1 MIALGLSAPEIIA
14 FEYFAPTSPRV
25 LSSERGRNMPVYMDR
40 HYIEGATRHAI
51 ADAHQKDLALQD
63 KYHVKFL
70 TYWFDEMRSTAFCL
84 IEAPNRETIERAHND
99 AHGSVPN
106 EVLEVDPTVVDAFLG
121 RIKDP
126 PPMDASPGKT
136 GEISIDSGFRA
147 IMFTDLKD
155 STLMTTLYGDAKA
168 LHLLH
173 VHNAL
178 TRNSLNAHRGREI
191 KHTGDGIMASFA
203 SVPDAVECA
212 IAIQKAFAAYNQEH
226 PETPLYLRIGLSA
239 GEPIEEHG
247 DLFGKA
253 VQLAARLCAH
263 AEPARILIDQVVLD
277 QWSGKQLPFSDLG
290 EVTPKGF
297 NHAVRVYEVQWMQ
310 A

>member
-1 MIALGLSAPEIIA
+1 
-14 FEYFAPTSPRV
+14 
-25 LSSERGRNMPVYMDR
+25 MPVFMDR
-40 HYIEGATRHAI
+40 HYVEGATRHAV

-63 KYHVKFL
+63 KYNVKFL
-70 TYWFDEMRSTAFCL
+70 TYWFDEMRCTAFCL
-84 IEAPNRETIERAHND
+84 IEAPNRDTIERAHD
-99 AHGSVPN
+99 EAHGLVPN
-106 EVLEVDPTVVDAFLG
+106 EIIEVDPAVVEAFLG

-126 PPMDASPGKT
+126 PATSPGKSEGT
-136 GEISIDSGFRA
+136 RVDPGFRA

-155 STLMTTLYGDAKA
+155 STRMTTLYGDAKA

-203 SVPDAVECA
+203 SVPDAVESA

-226 PETPLYLRIGLSA
+226 AEAPLYLRIGMSA

-263 AEPARILIDQVVLD
+263 AEPAQILIDQVVLD
-277 QWSGKQLPFSDLG
+277 QWSGKQLPFADLG

-297 NHAVRVYEVQWMQ
+297 AYAVRVYEVQWLQ

>member
-1 MIALGLSAPEIIA
+1 
-14 FEYFAPTSPRV
+14 
-25 LSSERGRNMPVYMDR
+25 MPMYMDR
-40 HYIEGATRHAI
+40 HYVEGATRHAV

-63 KYHVKFL
+63 KYNVKFL
-70 TYWFDEMRSTAFCL
+70 TYWFDEMRCTAFCL
-84 IEAPNRETIERAHND
+84 IEAPNRDTIARAHDD
-99 AHGSVPN
+99 AHGLVPN
-106 EVLEVDPTVVDAFLG
+106 EIIEVDPAVVDAFLG

-126 PPMDASPGKT
+126 PATSPEKSEGT
-136 GEISIDSGFRA
+136 RVDPGFRA

-155 STLMTTLYGDAKA
+155 STRMTTLYGDAKA

-178 TRNSLNAHRGREI
+178 TRNALNAHRGREI

-203 SVPDAVECA
+203 SVPDAVKCA

-226 PETPLYLRIGLSA
+226 AETPLYLRIGLSA

-263 AEPARILIDQVVLD
+263 AEPAQILIDQVVLD
-277 QWSGKQLPFSDLG
+277 QWSGKQLPFADLG

-297 NHAVRVYEVQWMQ
+297 AYAVRVYEVQWLQ

>member
-1 MIALGLSAPEIIA
+1 
-14 FEYFAPTSPRV
+14 
-25 LSSERGRNMPVYMDR
+25 MPVYMDR
-40 HYIEGATRHAI
+40 HYVEGATRHAV

-63 KYHVKFL
+63 KYNLKFL
-70 TYWFDEMRSTAFCL
+70 TYWFDEMRCTAFCL
-84 IEAPNRETIERAHND
+84 IEAPNRDTIERAHD
-99 AHGSVPN
+99 EAHGLVPN
-106 EVLEVDPTVVDAFLG
+106 EIIEVDPAVVDAFLG

-126 PPMDASPGKT
+126 PATSPGKSEGT
-136 GEISIDSGFRA
+136 RVDPGFRA

-155 STLMTTLYGDAKA
+155 STRMTTLYGDAKA

-203 SVPDAVECA
+203 TVPDAVECA

-226 PETPLYLRIGLSA
+226 AEAPLYLRIGMSA

-263 AEPARILIDQVVLD
+263 AEPSRILIDQVVLD

-297 NHAVRVYEVQWMQ
+297 DHAVRVYEVQWLQ

>member
-1 MIALGLSAPEIIA
+1 
-14 FEYFAPTSPRV
+14 
-25 LSSERGRNMPVYMDR
+25 MPVYMDR
-40 HYIEGATRHAI
+40 HYIEGATRHAV
-51 ADAHQKDLALQD
+51 ADAHQKDLGLQD
-63 KYHVKFL
+63 KYDVKFL

-84 IEAPNRETIERAHND
+84 IEAPNRETIERAHNE

-106 EVLEVDPTVVDAFLG
+106 EILEVDPTVVDAFLG

-126 PPMDASPGKT
+126 PPMDASPGKAE
-136 GEISIDSGFRA
+136 EIPIDAGFRA

-178 TRNSLNAHRGREI
+178 TRNSLKAHRGREV
-191 KHTGDGIMASFA
+191 KHTGDGIMGSFA
-203 SVPDAVECA
+203 SVPDGVECA
-212 IAIQKAFAAYNQEH
+212 IAIQKAFASYNKEN
-226 PETPLYLRIGLSA
+226 PEAPLHLRIGLSA

-247 DLFGKA
+247 DLFGKT

-263 AEPARILIDQVVLD
+263 AEPGGILVDQAVLNRW
-277 QWSGKQLPFSDLG
+277 QRKEFPFSDLG

-297 NHAVRVYEVQWMQ
+297 DHAVHVYEVNW
-310 A
+310 AET

>member
-1 MIALGLSAPEIIA
+1 ML
-14 FEYFAPTSPRV
+14 Y
-25 LSSERGRNMPVYMDR
+25 SESESHMPVYMDR
-40 HYIEGATRHAI
+40 HYIEGATRHAV
-51 ADAHQKDLALQD
+51 ADAHHKDLALQD
-63 KYHVKFL
+63 KYKVKFL

-84 IEAPNRETIERAHND
+84 IEAPDRETIERAHND

-106 EVLEVDPTVVDAFLG
+106 EVLEVDPAVVDAFLG

-126 PPMDASPGKT
+126 PSTSPGKSE
-136 GEISIDSGFRA
+136 GISIDSGFRA

-155 STLMTTLYGDAKA
+155 STQMTTLYGDARA

-178 TRNSLNAHRGREI
+178 TRNALKAHRGREV

-203 SVPDAVECA
+203 AVPDAVHCA
-212 IAIQKAFAAYNQEH
+212 IAIQRAFAAYNNEN
-226 PETPLYLRIGLSA
+226 PEAPLYLRIGLSA

-247 DLFGKA
+247 DLFGKT
-253 VQLAARLCAH
+253 VQLAARLCAL
-263 AEPARILIDQVVLD
+263 AEPRRIVVDRVVRD
-277 QWSGKQLPFSDLG
+277 QWTGEHLLFLDLG

-297 NHAVRVYEVQWMQ
+297 DHAIRHYEVQWTQ

>member
-1 MIALGLSAPEIIA
+1 
-14 FEYFAPTSPRV
+14 
-25 LSSERGRNMPVYMDR
+25 MPVYMDR
-40 HYIEGATRHAI
+40 HYVEGATRHAV

-63 KYHVKFL
+63 KYNVKFL
-70 TYWFDEMRSTAFCL
+70 TYWFDEMRCTAFCL
-84 IEAPNRETIERAHND
+84 IEAPNRDTIERAHD
-99 AHGSVPN
+99 EAHGLVPN
-106 EVLEVDPTVVDAFLG
+106 EIIQVDPAVVDAFLG

-126 PPMDASPGKT
+126 PAASPEKSEGT
-136 GEISIDSGFRA
+136 RVDPGFRA

-155 STLMTTLYGDAKA
+155 STRMTTLYGDAKA

-203 SVPDAVECA
+203 SIPDAVECA

-226 PETPLYLRIGLSA
+226 AEAPLYLRIGMSA

-263 AEPARILIDQVVLD
+263 AEPAQILIDQVVLD
-277 QWSGKQLPFSDLG
+277 QWSGKQLPFADLG
-290 EVTPKGF
+290 EVTLKGF
-297 NHAVRVYEVQWMQ
+297 DHAVRVYEVQWMQ

>member
-1 MIALGLSAPEIIA
+1 MVGLSERQFCDALA
-14 FEYFAPTSPRV
+14 NVRF
-25 LSSERGRNMPVYMDR
+25 SERGQKMPVYMDR

-63 KYHVKFL
+63 RYHVKFL
-70 TYWFDEMRSTAFCL
+70 TYWFDETRSTAFCL
-84 IEAPNRETIERAHND
+84 IEAPDRETIERAHND

-106 EVLEVDPTVVDAFLG
+106 EVLEVDPAVVDAFLG

-126 PPMDASPGKT
+126 PPTSPGKSE
-136 GEISIDSGFRA
+136 GISIDSGFRA

-155 STLMTTLYGDAKA
+155 STLMTRLYGDAKA

-173 VHNAL
+173 VQNAL
-178 TRNSLNAHRGREI
+178 TRNSLNAHRGREV
-191 KHTGDGIMASFA
+191 KHTGDGIMASFISA
-203 SVPDAVECA
+203 PDAVECA
-212 IAIQKAFAAYNQEH
+212 IAIQKAFAVYNQEH

-263 AEPARILIDQVVLD
+263 AEPGRILVDQMVLD

-290 EVTPKGF
+290 EITPKGF
-297 NHAVRVYEVQWMQ
+297 DHPIRVHEVQWMQ
-310 A
+310 T

>member
-1 MIALGLSAPEIIA
+1 
-14 FEYFAPTSPRV
+14 
-25 LSSERGRNMPVYMDR
+25 MPVYMDR
-40 HYIEGATRHAI
+40 HYIEEATRHAV
-51 ADAHQKDLALQD
+51 AHAHHKDLALQD
-63 KYHVKFL
+63 KYNVKFL

-84 IEAPNRETIERAHND
+84 IEAPNRETIEHAHD
-99 AHGSVPN
+99 EAHGLVPN

-126 PPMDASPGKT
+126 PPMDTSAGKAD
-136 GEISIDSGFRA
+136 EISIDPGFRA

-173 VHNAL
+173 IHNAL
-178 TRNSLNAHRGREI
+178 TRNSLKAHRGREV

-203 SVPDAVECA
+203 AVPDAVECA
-212 IAIQKAFAAYNQEH
+212 IAIQKAFSTYNKEN

-263 AEPARILIDQVVLD
+263 ADPGRILVDQVVLD
-277 QWSGKQLPFSDLG
+277 QSQGKEFRFSDLG

-297 NHAVRVYEVQWMQ
+297 DHAIGVYEVNWTE

>member
-1 MIALGLSAPEIIA
+1 
-14 FEYFAPTSPRV
+14 
-25 LSSERGRNMPVYMDR
+25 MPVYMDR
-40 HYIEGATRHAI
+40 HYIEGATQHAV

-63 KYHVKFL
+63 KYKIKFL
-70 TYWFDEMRSTAFCL
+70 TYWFDEARCTAFCL
-84 IEAPNRETIERAHND
+84 IESPNRNTIEQAHNE

-106 EVLEVDPTVVDAFLG
+106 EVLEVDPSVVDAFLG

-126 PPMDASPGKT
+126 PRSDPLAAKSAEIAMDA
-136 GEISIDSGFRA
+136 GFRV

-155 STLMTTLYGDAKA
+155 STRMTTLYGDSKA

-173 VHNAL
+173 IHNAL
-178 TRNSLNAHRGREI
+178 TRNSLKTHRGREV
-191 KHTGDGIMASFA
+191 KHTGDGFMASFV
-203 SVPDAVECA
+203 SVSDAVQCA
-212 IAIQKAFAAYNQEH
+212 VDIQNAFAVYNKKN
-226 PETPLYLRIGLSA
+226 PETPLILRIGLSA

-263 AEPARILIDQVVLD
+263 AEPAQILVAKVVFDQCEGEKL
-277 QWSGKQLPFSDLG
+277 SFLDLG

-297 NHAVRVYEVQWMQ
+297 DQPVRVYELSWAEPEVRGR
-310 A
+310 

>member
-1 MIALGLSAPEIIA
+1 
-14 FEYFAPTSPRV
+14 
-25 LSSERGRNMPVYMDR
+25 MPVYMDR
-40 HYIEGATRHAI
+40 HYIEGATRHAV

-70 TYWFDEMRSTAFCL
+70 TYWFDELRCTAFCL
-84 IEAPNRETIERAHND
+84 IEAPNRETIERAHNE
-99 AHGSVPN
+99 AHGLVPN
-106 EVLEVDPTVVDAFLG
+106 EVLEVDPAVVDAFLG
-121 RIKDP
+121 RIKNPPRMDTSPERAGETAIDP
-126 PPMDASPGKT
+126 
-136 GEISIDSGFRA
+136 GFRA

-155 STLMTTLYGDAKA
+155 STLMTTQYGDTKA

-173 VHNAL
+173 IHNAL
-178 TRNSLNAHRGREI
+178 TRNALKAHRGLEV

-212 IAIQKAFAAYNQEH
+212 IAIQKAFAAYNKENL
-226 PETPLYLRIGLSA
+226 EAPLYLRIGLSA

-263 AEPARILIDQVVLD
+263 AGPGRILVDQVVLD
-277 QWSGKQLPFSDLG
+277 QWQGKELPFSDLG

-297 NHAVRVYEVQWMQ
+297 DQAIRVYEVKWTE

>member
-1 MIALGLSAPEIIA
+1 
-14 FEYFAPTSPRV
+14 
-25 LSSERGRNMPVYMDR
+25 MPVYMDR

-70 TYWFDEMRSTAFCL
+70 TYWFDETRSTAFCL
-84 IEAPNRETIERAHND
+84 IEAPNRETIEHAHNE

-106 EVLEVDPTVVDAFLG
+106 EVLEVDPNVVDAFLG

-178 TRNSLNAHRGREI
+178 TRNSLNAHQGREI

-203 SVPDAVECA
+203 SVPDAVKCA

-226 PETPLYLRIGLSA
+226 RETPLYLRIGLSA

-263 AEPARILIDQVVLD
+263 AEAARILVDDVVQD
-277 QWSGKQLPFSDLG
+277 QWSGTMLPFLDLG
-290 EVTPKGF
+290 EVALKGF
-297 NHAVRVYEVQWMQ
+297 DRAVRVYEVNW
-310 A
+310 AEA

>member
-1 MIALGLSAPEIIA
+1 
-14 FEYFAPTSPRV
+14 
-25 LSSERGRNMPVYMDR
+25 MPMYMDR
-40 HYIEGATRHAI
+40 HYVEGATRHAV

-63 KYHVKFL
+63 KYNVKFL
-70 TYWFDEMRSTAFCL
+70 TYWFDEMRCTAFCL
-84 IEAPNRETIERAHND
+84 IEAPNRDTIARAHDD
-99 AHGSVPN
+99 AHGLVPN
-106 EVLEVDPTVVDAFLG
+106 EIIEVDPAVVDAFLG

-126 PPMDASPGKT
+126 PATLPGKSEGT
-136 GEISIDSGFRA
+136 RVDPGFRA

-155 STLMTTLYGDAKA
+155 STRMTTLYGDAKA

-226 PETPLYLRIGLSA
+226 AEAPLYLRIGMSA

-263 AEPARILIDQVVLD
+263 AEPAQILIDQVVLD
-277 QWSGKQLPFSDLG
+277 QWSGKQLPFADLG

-297 NHAVRVYEVQWMQ
+297 AHAVRVYEVQWPQ

>member
-1 MIALGLSAPEIIA
+1 
-14 FEYFAPTSPRV
+14 
-25 LSSERGRNMPVYMDR
+25 MPVYMDR

-51 ADAHQKDLALQD
+51 AHAHQKDLALQD
-63 KYHVKFL
+63 RYHVKFL

-84 IEAPNRETIERAHND
+84 IEAPNRETIERAHD
-99 AHGSVPN
+99 EAHGSVPN
-106 EVLEVDPTVVDAFLG
+106 EVLEVDPAVVDAFLG

-126 PPMDASPGKT
+126 PSAALGKSN
-136 GEISIDSGFRA
+136 EIPIDSGFRA

-178 TRNSLNAHRGREI
+178 TRNALKAHQGREV

-203 SVPDAVECA
+203 SAPDAIECA
-212 IAIQKAFAAYNQEH
+212 IAIQKAFSAYNQEH
-226 PETPLYLRIGLSA
+226 SETPLYVRIGLSA
-239 GEPIEEHG
+239 GEPIEDHG
-247 DLFGKA
+247 DLFGRA

-263 AEPARILIDQVVLD
+263 AEPGRILVDQVVLD
-277 QWSGKQLPFSDLG
+277 QWQGKGLPLSDLG
-290 EVTPKGF
+290 EVTLKGF
-297 NHAVRVYEVQWMQ
+297 DQAVRVYEVQWMQ

>member
-1 MIALGLSAPEIIA
+1 MA
-14 FEYFAPTSPRV
+14 
-25 LSSERGRNMPVYMDR
+25 VYMDR
-40 HYIEGATRHAI
+40 HYIEGATQHAV

-63 KYHVKFL
+63 KYNIKFL
-70 TYWFDEMRSTAFCL
+70 TYWFDEARCTAFCL
-84 IEAPNRETIERAHND
+84 IEAPNRNTIEQAHNE

-106 EVLEVDPTVVDAFLG
+106 EVLEVDPSVVDAFLG

-126 PPMDASPGKT
+126 PRIDPSVAKSADIAMDA
-136 GEISIDSGFRA
+136 GFRV

-155 STLMTTLYGDAKA
+155 STLMTTLYGDTRA

-173 VHNAL
+173 IHNAL
-178 TRNSLNAHRGREI
+178 TRNSLKAHRGREV
-191 KHTGDGIMASFA
+191 KHTGDGIMASFISA
-203 SVPDAVECA
+203 VDAVECA
-212 IAIQKAFAAYNQEH
+212 VDIQKAFAVYNKENQ
-226 PETPLYLRIGLSA
+226 ETPLNLRIGLSA

-263 AEPARILIDQVVLD
+263 AEPAQILVAQMVFDQCE
-277 QWSGKQLPFSDLG
+277 GKRLPFLELG

-297 NHAVRVYEVQWMQ
+297 DQSVRVYELNW
-310 A
+310 AGL

>member
-1 MIALGLSAPEIIA
+1 
-14 FEYFAPTSPRV
+14 
-25 LSSERGRNMPVYMDR
+25 MPVFMDR
-40 HYIEGATRHAI
+40 HYIEGATRHSV

-63 KYHVKFL
+63 KYDVKFM
-70 TYWFDEMRSTAFCL
+70 TYWFDETRSTAFCL
-84 IEAPNRETIERAHND
+84 IEAPDGETIVRAHD
-99 AHGSVPN
+99 EAHGSIPN
-106 EVLEVDPTVVDAFLG
+106 EVLEVDPAVVDAFLG

-126 PPMDASPGKT
+126 PPINTVPGKSAVT
-136 GEISIDSGFRA
+136 PIDPGLRA

-155 STLMTTLYGDAKA
+155 STRMTTLHGDAKA

-178 TRNSLNAHRGREI
+178 TRKELNTHRGREI

-203 SVPDAVECA
+203 SVPDAVDCA
-212 IAIQKAFAAYNQEH
+212 IAIQKAFTAYNLEQ

-239 GEPIEEHG
+239 GEPIEDHG

-263 AEPARILIDQVVLD
+263 AQPSRVLVDQLVLE
-277 QWSGKQLPFSDLG
+277 QCPGKNLPLTDLG
-290 EVTPKGF
+290 EIDFKGF
-297 NHAVRVYEVQWMQ
+297 EQSIRVYEVNWTKI
-310 A
+310 

>member
-1 MIALGLSAPEIIA
+1 
-14 FEYFAPTSPRV
+14 
-25 LSSERGRNMPVYMDR
+25 MPVYMDR
-40 HYIEGATRHAI
+40 HYIEGATRHAV

-63 KYHVKFL
+63 KYNVKFM
-70 TYWFDEMRSTAFCL
+70 TYWFDEIRCTAFCL
-84 IEAPNRETIERAHND
+84 IEAPDRETIERAHNE

-126 PPMDASPGKT
+126 PATSPITSKQ
-136 GEISIDSGFRA
+136 ISIDSGFRA

-155 STLMTTLYGDAKA
+155 STLMTTLHGDAKA

-173 VHNAL
+173 VNNAL
-178 TRNSLNAHRGREI
+178 TRNSLKSHRGREI

-212 IAIQKAFAAYNQEH
+212 IAIQKAFTAYNQEH
-226 PETPLYLRIGLSA
+226 SETPLYLRIGLSA
-239 GEPIEEHG
+239 GEPIEDHG
-247 DLFGKA
+247 DLFGKT

-263 AEPARILIDQVVLD
+263 AEPAQILMDQVVLD
-277 QWSGKQLPFSDLG
+277 QWSGKQLPFSDMG
-290 EVTPKGF
+290 AVTPKGF
-297 NHAVRVYEVQWMQ
+297 DHAIRVYQVQWMQ

>member
-1 MIALGLSAPEIIA
+1 
-14 FEYFAPTSPRV
+14 
-25 LSSERGRNMPVYMDR
+25 MPVYMDR
-40 HYIEGATRHAI
+40 HYIEGATRHAV
-51 ADAHQKDLALQD
+51 ADAHHKDLALQD
-63 KYHVKFL
+63 KYDVKFL

-84 IEAPNRETIERAHND
+84 IEAPNRETIERAHD
-99 AHGSVPN
+99 EAHGLVPN
-106 EVLEVDPTVVDAFLG
+106 EVLEVDPAVVDAFLG

-126 PPMDASPGKT
+126 PPTDTSPEKA
-136 GEISIDSGFRA
+136 GEIAIDPAFRA

-173 VHNAL
+173 IHNAL
-178 TRNSLNAHRGREI
+178 TRNALKAHRGREV

-203 SVPDAVECA
+203 AVPDAVECA
-212 IAIQKAFAAYNQEH
+212 IAIQKAFSTYNKEN
-226 PETPLYLRIGLSA
+226 PEAPLYLRIGLSV

-263 AEPARILIDQVVLD
+263 AEPGRILVDQVVLD
-277 QWSGKQLPFSDLG
+277 QSQGKEFRFSDLG

-297 NHAVRVYEVQWMQ
+297 DHAIGVYEVNWTE

>member
-1 MIALGLSAPEIIA
+1 
-14 FEYFAPTSPRV
+14 
-25 LSSERGRNMPVYMDR
+25 MPVYMDR
-40 HYIEGATRHAI
+40 HYIEGATRHAV

-63 KYHVKFL
+63 KYDVKFL
-70 TYWFDEMRSTAFCL
+70 TYWFDELRCTAFCL
-84 IEAPNRETIERAHND
+84 IEAPNRETIERAHSE

-106 EVLEVDPTVVDAFLG
+106 EVLEVDPNVVDAFLG

-126 PPMDASPGKT
+126 PPMVTPAADA
-136 GEISIDSGFRA
+136 GEISIDPGFRA

-155 STLMTTLYGDAKA
+155 STRMTILYGDAKA

-173 VHNAL
+173 IHNAL
-178 TRNSLNAHRGREI
+178 TRTELQRHRGREV

-212 IAIQKAFAAYNQEH
+212 IAIQKAFAAYNKEN
-226 PETPLYLRIGLSA
+226 PEAPLYLRIGLSA

-263 AEPARILIDQVVLD
+263 AEPARILVAQLVFDQC
-277 QWSGKQLPFSDLG
+277 QGKGLPFSDLS
-290 EVTPKGF
+290 EITPKGF
-297 NHAVRVYEVQWMQ
+297 DRAIPVYEVKWME